1 MVVRYIQVKYEFC
14 LERREYGSN
23 WEWGSC
29 RYCRVFFF
37 LCKMRNQM
45 GREFVEAIEAA
56 PIVAAVKDDSGLE
69 MCLTSDVDA
78 VFILYGDICTI
89 SDIVAKVKDSGK
101 IAMVH
106 MDLINGLSPR
116 DISTDFIRKYTRAD
130 GIITTKSNLIT
141 HAKEIGLA
149 TVLRHFVLDS
159 MALINIERQSHTGR
173 ESQPDMIEILPGII
187 IPKMIRKIC
196 SMSRVPVI
204 CGGLIQDKEDVMHA
218 LASGATAISTTSS
231 EVWFM

>member
-1 MVVRYIQVKYEFC
+1 
-14 LERREYGSN
+14 
-23 WEWGSC
+23 
-29 RYCRVFFF
+29 
-37 LCKMRNQM
+37 M

-69 MCLTSDVDA
+69 MSLTSDVDA
-78 VFILYGDICTI
+78 VFILYGDICMI

-159 MALINIERQSHTGR
+159 MALINIERQSHTSR

>member
-1 MVVRYIQVKYEFC
+1 
-14 LERREYGSN
+14 
-23 WEWGSC
+23 
-29 RYCRVFFF
+29 
-37 LCKMRNQM
+37 M
-45 GREFVEAIEAA
+45 GREFVETIEAA
-56 PIVAAVKDDSGLE
+56 PIVAAVKDDTGLE
-69 MCLTSDVDA
+69 MCLKSDVDA

-89 SDIVAKVKDSGK
+89 ADIVARIKDSGK
-101 IAMVH
+101 VAMVH
-106 MDLINGLSPR
+106 MDLITGLSSR

-130 GIITTKSNLIT
+130 GIITTKANLIT

-159 MALINIERQSHTGR
+159 MALINIERQSHQSR

-187 IPKMIRKIC
+187 VPKMIRKIC

-204 CGGLIQDKEDVMHA
+204 CGGLIQEKEDVMNA

-231 EVWFM
+231 AVWFM

>member
-1 MVVRYIQVKYEFC
+1 
-14 LERREYGSN
+14 
-23 WEWGSC
+23 
-29 RYCRVFFF
+29 
-37 LCKMRNQM
+37 M

-56 PIVAAVKDDSGLE
+56 PIVAAVKDDAGLE
-69 MCLTSDVDA
+69 MCLKSDVDA

-89 SDIVAKVKDSGK
+89 SDIVAKVKDAGK

-106 MDLINGLSPR
+106 MDLISGLSPR
-116 DISTDFIRKYTRAD
+116 DISLDFIRKYTRAD

-159 MALINIERQSHTGR
+159 MALINIERQSHAGR

-187 IPKMIRKIC
+187 IPKMIKKIC
-196 SMSRVPVI
+196 AMSRVPVI
-204 CGGLIQDKEDVMHA
+204 CGGLIQEKEDVLNA
-218 LASGATAISTTSS
+218 LASGAAAISTTSS

>member
-1 MVVRYIQVKYEFC
+1 
-14 LERREYGSN
+14 
-23 WEWGSC
+23 
-29 RYCRVFFF
+29 
-37 LCKMRNQM
+37 M

-89 SDIVAKVKDSGK
+89 SDIVAKVKDTGK

-141 HAKEIGLA
+141 PAKEIGLA

-159 MALINIERQSHTGR
+159 MALINIERQSHTSR
-173 ESQPDMIEILPGII
+173 DSQPDMIEILPGII

-231 EVWFM
+231 EVWFMYWGHMPACGGVTAKLEGGILWQSM

>member
-1 MVVRYIQVKYEFC
+1 
-14 LERREYGSN
+14 
-23 WEWGSC
+23 
-29 RYCRVFFF
+29 
-37 LCKMRNQM
+37 M

-56 PIVAAVKDDSGLE
+56 PIVAAVKDDAGLE
-69 MCLTSDVDA
+69 MCLKSDVDA

-89 SDIVAKVKDSGK
+89 ADIVARVKDAGK

-116 DISTDFIRKYTRAD
+116 YISLDFIRKYTRAD
-130 GIITTKSNLIT
+130 GIITTKNNLIT

-187 IPKMIRKIC
+187 IPKMIKKIC
-196 SMSRVPVI
+196 AMSRVPVI
-204 CGGLIQDKEDVMHA
+204 CGGLIQEKEDVLNA
-218 LASGATAISTTSS
+218 LASGAAAISTTCS